1 MVKIT
6 LKPSEMAVCRIIGS
20 MRSLVARGNN
30 IKDIKVGKQDG
41 SLADIQGFIAEYAF
55 AKKYNCFFDLGLE
68 PRSGS
73 ADGTINGDRYD
84 IKSTTYQSGKLLAS
98 LKVNPDVDRY
108 VLAIVDKNT
117 VSLIGWA
124 YKTEL
129 INEENLRDLGHGKG
143 YCLEQTQLHQ
153 FK

>member
-1 MVKIT
+1 MVTIT
-6 LKPSEMAVCRIIGS
+6 LRPSEMATCQIIGS
-20 MRSLVARGNN
+20 MRSLVARGNS
-30 IKDIKVGKQDG
+30 ITDRKVGNQDG
-41 SLADIQGFIAEYAF
+41 TLADIQGVVAEYAF

-84 IKSTTYQSGKLLAS
+84 VKSTTYQSGKLLAS

-108 VLAIVDKNT
+108 VLAIVDKNK

-124 YKTEL
+124 YKNEL
-129 INEENLRDLGHGKG
+129 IKEENLRDLGHGKG
-143 YCLEQTQLHQ
+143 YCLEQTELHK